1 MFDGIIE
8 QYDCYKVESVGD
20 DTLVASGLPR
30 RNGIQVCFIY
40 KTRLLENLAC
50 KRDCINVLEF
60 YGRLREFQNSTCNF
74 IKFLI

>member
-30 RNGIQVCFIY
+30 RNGIQVIFFQNIS
-40 KTRLLENLAC
+40 TVILAC
-50 KRDCINVLEF
+50 KGNRFDVANF
-60 YGRLREFQNSTCNF
+60 YEWS
-74 IKFLI
+74 

>member
-30 RNGIQVCFIY
+30 RNGIQVINLSDIFYPKI
-40 KTRLLENLAC
+40 LAC
-50 KRDCINVLEF
+50 KGDRFNVTQF
-60 YGRLREFQNSTCNF
+60 YERR
-74 IKFLI
+74 

>member
-30 RNGIQVCFIY
+30 RNGIQVCFLDFNYIW
-40 KTRLLENLAC
+40 TL
-50 KRDCINVLEF
+50 V
-60 YGRLREFQNSTCNF
+60 
-74 IKFLI
+74 